1 VTEPVWVEPGPLIA
15 HGRSAD
21 IYEYGDGKV
30 LRRRK
35 RLTNIPSHEPIVMRA
50 VRAAG
55 YPAPAVFAVD
65 GGDMVL
71 ERIVGADMLKVL
83 ERRPWRA
90 RRFGSMLADLHV
102 RLAAIVPDPELVA
115 SGEVPTGYGS
125 AEVFVHGDLHPMN
138 VIITGE
144 GPVVIDWEGARLGPR
159 DADVAATWLLLAKGE
174 PDDVPLLTRPLVG
187 LIRSQLLKA
196 FLAGVPR
203 PTPATVR
210 AVCDSRMTDHNMK
223 AVELERIKE
232 FRERY
237 G

>member
-1 VTEPVWVEPGPLIA
+1 VTVEPGALIA
-15 HGRSAD
+15 RGRSAD

-35 RLTNIPSHEPIVMRA
+35 QAAIPAHEPIVMRA
-50 VRAAG
+50 VRTAG
-55 YPAPAVFAVD
+55 YPAPEVFAVD
-65 GGDMVL
+65 GGDMIL
-71 ERIVGADMLKVL
+71 ERIEGVNLLKDL

-90 RRFGSMLADLHV
+90 RRFGSLLADLHM
-102 RLAAIVPDPELVA
+102 RLAAIVPDPSLVA
-115 SGEVPTGYGS
+115 DRHVPSAYGS
-125 AEVFVHGDLHPMN
+125 PEVFVHGDLHPMN
-138 VIITGE
+138 VILTAQ

-159 DADVAATWLLLAKGE
+159 DADVAATWLLLAEGE
-174 PDDVPLLTRPLVG
+174 PDDVPLLLRPLVG
-187 LIRSQLLKA
+187 LIRSQLLRA

-210 AVCDSRMTDHNMK
+210 AVCDSRMSDPNMK
-223 AVELERIKE
+223 PVELERIKQ